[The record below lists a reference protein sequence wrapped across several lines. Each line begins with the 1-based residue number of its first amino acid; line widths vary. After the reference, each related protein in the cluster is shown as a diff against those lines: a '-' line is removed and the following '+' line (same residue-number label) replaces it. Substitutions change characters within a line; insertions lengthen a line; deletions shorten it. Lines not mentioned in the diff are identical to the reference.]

1 MDFNIITDLEE
12 KVNRAIDLIAGLK
25 EDKKKIE
32 KENTSLK
39 RRLEDLRSEYDGYR
53 KEMEKKIADTS
64 GSGPDFNGD
73 EIKKRLLKL
82 AGRLAALED
91 SWI

>member
-1 MDFNIITDLEE
+1 MELNIINDLEE

-25 EDKKKIE
+25 EDNKKIE
-32 KENTSLK
+32 EENKSLR
-39 RRLEDLRSEYDGYR
+39 RRLEDLRSEYDSYR

-64 GSGPDFNGD
+64 GSRAEFNGD

>member
-1 MDFNIITDLEE
+1 MDLNIITDLEE

-25 EDKKKIE
+25 EDNKKIE
-32 KENTSLK
+32 EENKSL
-39 RRLEDLRSEYDGYR
+39 RRQLEDLRSEYNGYR
-53 KEMEKKIADTS
+53 KQMEKKIAETS
-64 GSGPDFNGD
+64 GSRTDFNGD

>member
-1 MDFNIITDLEE
+1 MNLNIIADLEE

-25 EDKKKIE
+25 EDNKKIE
-32 KENTSLK
+32 EENKSL
-39 RRLEDLRSEYDGYR
+39 RHQLEDLRSEYNGYR
-53 KEMEKKIADTS
+53 KQMEKKIAETS
-64 GSGPDFNGD
+64 GSRADFNGD